1 MRKRLLLIFAALLL
15 ALTASGLVFLQQ
27 RRFSE
32 TIREMEGR
40 FVSVPVAQRD
50 VPQFSLIA
58 SADVKTIRMPAQS
71 VPAKEVTPVSEI
83 VGRPALV
90 PLTAGDM
97 IFRSKVAANP
107 ERFGVAY
114 RLGKGVLAIAVP
126 IDEVVAS
133 GGLLRPGDY
142 VDLFHVVATA
152 KEPIPIA
159 RLLLSRLK
167 VLSIGGAL
175 TRSEERTDKAKVNV
189 ARTAVLEVNPLQAA
203 IAAWAQSQ
211 GNFRLALRPAG
222 DESETPVVE
231 YRGPENMRPAQV
243 SPVPAERPRTIAK
256 TGRATGKGW
265 AIQILSPGAST
276 TVLVP
281 REGGRKP

>member
-1 MRKRLLLIFAALLL
+1 M
-15 ALTASGLVFLQQ
+15 
-27 RRFSE
+27 
-32 TIREMEGR
+32 
-40 FVSVPVAQRD
+40 
-50 VPQFSLIA
+50 
-58 SADVKTIRMPAQS
+58 
-71 VPAKEVTPVSEI
+71 
-83 VGRPALV
+83 
-90 PLTAGDM
+90 
-97 IFRSKVAANP
+97 
-107 ERFGVAY
+107 
-114 RLGKGVLAIAVP
+114 
-126 IDEVVAS
+126 
-133 GGLLRPGDY
+133 RPGDY

-222 DESETPVVE
+222 DEFETPVVE